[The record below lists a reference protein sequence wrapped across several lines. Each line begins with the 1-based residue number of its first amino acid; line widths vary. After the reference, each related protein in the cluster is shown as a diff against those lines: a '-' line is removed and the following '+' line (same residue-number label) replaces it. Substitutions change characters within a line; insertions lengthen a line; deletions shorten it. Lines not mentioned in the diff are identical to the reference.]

1 MRPSAGVYHS
11 CDVRIRKE
19 HTTFWKRLASQGGWL
34 YSLSESET
42 VHILCSGLSD
52 KIVVLKGVGIL
63 HLSANCVERTRSA
76 TLTGIRTYDST
87 DQYVY
92 APQVNLNVSSIVL
105 EIDNREPR
113 DSIALPTL
121 EEQHQTMHEQ
131 QRSQENG
138 DSLFALE
145 EKIREIG
152 QHRRERQQQ
161 KQLLFG
167 GLVLQG
173 SFVVLIS
180 LYYLRARVMRH
191 IRCPLSLCKKRRRTT
206 RKKEE
211 TPAEQHTPGTS
222 DRQRWTKDTGVYESV
237 QVKPTS
243 GRTGTKQ
250 TPANKLPRRTRMWTE
265 EHRQQQQEL
274 RQVPTEKKKKVI
286 TITITRNDE

>member
-1 MRPSAGVYHS
+1 MCATEVPRLEVSTAKTCEIQVLMRPSAGVYHS

-121 EEQHQTMHEQ
+121 EEQHQSSTKN
-131 QRSQENG
+131 SG
-138 DSLFALE
+138 
-145 EKIREIG
+145 
-152 QHRRERQQQ
+152 RR
-161 KQLLFG
+161 KT
-167 GLVLQG
+167 
-173 SFVVLIS
+173 
-180 LYYLRARVMRH
+180 A
-191 IRCPLSLCKKRRRTT
+191 IRCS
-206 RKKEE
+206 
-211 TPAEQHTPGTS
+211 H
-222 DRQRWTKDTGVYESV
+222 
-237 QVKPTS
+237 
-243 GRTGTKQ
+243 
-250 TPANKLPRRTRMWTE
+250 
-265 EHRQQQQEL
+265 
-274 RQVPTEKKKKVI
+274 
-286 TITITRNDE
+286 